1 MQAAAA
7 PHTRTQYFMLQ
18 HAVEPRQYSTPTHTE
33 RSQLPSLCPF
43 AFFPSRFSRPPV
55 PLLPSDMSGEDDR
68 YFVTLS
74 SVLFP
79 SMYLIYVHRTLSLA
93 WERAYFSW
101 RESKSRKT
109 PGPNC
114 SKQSI
119 SWVEPDRL
127 PFLLMVLVMF
137 ISSQSCCQGL
147 SGQMHT
153 CATGLDFS
161 LYEYQIYGAGNHSEV
176 SHFPFY

>member
-1 MQAAAA
+1 
-7 PHTRTQYFMLQ
+7 MLQ

-33 RSQLPSLCPF
+33 CSQLPSLCPF

-119 SWVEPDRL
+119 TLGRAWQAALSPYGPGNVHKFPIMLSGAERTDAHMCHWTGFFSLRISDIWRRQSL
-127 PFLLMVLVMF
+127 WSQSFSFLLA
-137 ISSQSCCQGL
+137 S
-147 SGQMHT
+147 
-153 CATGLDFS
+153 
-161 LYEYQIYGAGNHSEV
+161 
-176 SHFPFY
+176 